1 MNIFLM
7 DNRNVVAVVKDLIQ
21 AVRDEEEGF
30 RLAAEAF
37 ERRDVKLLL
46 IYYSHQRADFF
57 QELHRLEQVYCD
69 GTDELD
75 KSAHEL
81 HAGWNHLHSALDA
94 HDLEGILSACEC
106 GETHTIGCYRNALSQ
121 DLPLDIQM
129 LIGAQSLEVKAAHDK
144 VRYLRGHALAA

>member
-21 AVRDEEEGF
+21 AVRDEQEGF
-30 RLAAEAF
+30 RLAAEAI
-37 ERRDVKLLL
+37 ERRDVKLLF
-46 IYYSHQRADFF
+46 IYYSHQRADFS
-57 QELHRLEQVYCD
+57 QELHRLEQAYCESL
-69 GTDELD
+69 DEP
-75 KSAHEL
+75 KESPHEL
-81 HAGWNHLHSALDA
+81 HEGWNHLHTALDT
-94 HDLEGILSACEC
+94 HDLQGVLSACEC
-106 GETHTIGCYRNALSQ
+106 GENHTIGCYRHALSQ